1 MLLVMFYILISV
13 KYCVSKKWVVHM
25 KDIQM
30 IEPDF
35 WMGRGRYSKR
45 ALREAA
51 VDNSPI
57 EKTGEEAGGI
67 PEETNSPG

>member
-1 MLLVMFYILISV
+1 MFYGDV
-13 KYCVSKKWVVHM
+13 DM
-25 KDIQM
+25 KM

-51 VDNSPI
+51 VDKSPI
-57 EKTGEEAGGI
+57 EKTSEAAGDAPEEAK
-67 PEETNSPG
+67 S

>member
-1 MLLVMFYILISV
+1 MFYGDA
-13 KYCVSKKWVVHM
+13 YM
-25 KDIQM
+25 KM

-35 WMGRGRYSKR
+35 WMGKGRYSKR

-57 EKTGEEAGGI
+57 EKTSEAAGDAPEEAK
-67 PEETNSPG
+67 S

>member
-1 MLLVMFYILISV
+1 MILFYILLSV
-13 KYCVSKKWVVHM
+13 KYCINMFYGDVDM
-25 KDIQM
+25 KM

-51 VDNSPI
+51 VDKSPI
-57 EKTGEEAGGI
+57 EKTSEAAGDAPEEAK
-67 PEETNSPG
+67 S